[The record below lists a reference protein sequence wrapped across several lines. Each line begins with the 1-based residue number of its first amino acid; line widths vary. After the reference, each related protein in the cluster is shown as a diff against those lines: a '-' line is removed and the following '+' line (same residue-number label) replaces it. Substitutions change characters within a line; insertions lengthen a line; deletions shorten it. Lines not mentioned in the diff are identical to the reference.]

1 MFVTYREYSNDK
13 ITDIRWMIFSLS
25 IHHMSCIMLGDNDSV
40 NITEVCLPP
49 NTLRSDD
56 YIIEV
61 ILESTG
67 KTEKTNI

>member
-1 MFVTYREYSNDK
+1 
-13 ITDIRWMIFSLS
+13 
-25 IHHMSCIMLGDNDSV
+25 MSCIMLGDNDSV

-67 KTEKTNI
+67 KTEKTNDIKNVKSIADVVNVTK

>member
-1 MFVTYREYSNDK
+1 
-13 ITDIRWMIFSLS
+13 
-25 IHHMSCIMLGDNDSV
+25 MSCIMLGDNDSV

-67 KTEKTNI
+67 KTEKTNNI

>member
-1 MFVTYREYSNDK
+1 
-13 ITDIRWMIFSLS
+13 
-25 IHHMSCIMLGDNDSV
+25 MSCIMLGDTDRV

-67 KTEKTNI
+67 KTEKTNNIKNVKSIADVNVTK